1 MRRASSRV
9 SVVPR
14 PDTWPVTRPLR
25 STVTRSEISTTSPS
39 LWLMNT
45 MDLPLAVIACT
56 FSNSFS
62 TSAGTSTAVG
72 SSSRRISAPWYSA
85 FTISTRWR
93 WPTDRSPTVA
103 AGSTGR
109 P

>member
-1 MRRASSRV
+1 
-9 SVVPR
+9 
-14 PDTWPVTRPLR
+14 
-25 STVTRSEISTTSPS
+25 
-39 LWLMNT
+39 MNT

-109 P
+109 PYRSATSATRSFSSPRFSV